1 MELQDVMNKFYTAR
15 DNKKIW
21 WNTDG
26 CGDEFEIW
34 ITSKNEIA
42 IGLSLEI
49 EEEEEY
55 YDWSGKNIN
64 EVVEKMN
71 EFIDNID
78 GLRLQILLEQERKSK
93 EEKEHQKEIDEWL
106 ARQ

>member
-21 WNTDG
+21 WNTD